1 MKILNLKHIKKNF
14 MAIILS
20 IIAVNLTI
28 LSFKNDSLKIVTANF
43 YVIDNSLLSFK
54 SDEKKI
60 VEKSVI
66 RKSIFKKYLGEVSK
80 KQNLIILDNRFV
92 NVASK
97 EDITDQLLILVD
109 DIKKNEKL

>member
-1 MKILNLKHIKKNF
+1 MKIFNLKHIKNNV
-14 MAIILS
+14 MVIILS

-28 LSFKNDSLKIVTANF
+28 LSFKDDSLKIVTANF
-43 YVIDNSLLSFK
+43 YMIDNSLLSFK

-60 VEKSVI
+60 VEKSVT
-66 RKSIFKKYLGEVSK
+66 RKTIFKNYLGEISK
-80 KQNLIILDNRFV
+80 KRNLIILDNRFV

-109 DIKKNEKL
+109 NIKKNEKS